1 MSALRS
7 ERVSM
12 YPGREYEEAWSRV
25 MSSAINITHPLFVS
39 PTTTTTP
46 SRGLRCLPSSLLGPA
61 FSGYP
66 PGAARLSMPPPAAQQ
81 APTPSAPPDSTPK
94 RRSYRKTLHS
104 KHHKHHN
111 RHSRHGDDS
120 RTPLA
125 TVNSTEDQLR
135 ELTEALDHEKRK
147 RRKAEKRAR
156 KARKAQSATS
166 GGNATSPSVADGS
179 IERPRQASKVPMSM
193 IPSHLGYDKPKWNEW
208 LPAVHSACIARCS
221 PGLVFRLSQDST
233 HLGAVWNVVI
243 QEDAFPE
250 AKRFKNLWG
259 IERVAKQYW
268 DSVNNYQRDM
278 QNPNSY
284 RRLHA
289 ADRTSQQVPDRS
301 PSPTPSTSAPTAGL
315 ARPHPRRIDS
325 SDAESESEHRA
336 GGDDCGEDV
345 DMRDDQGGNDVESK
359 DD

>member
-1 MSALRS
+1 MQLD
-7 ERVSM
+7 
-12 YPGREYEEAWSRV
+12 
-25 MSSAINITHPLFVS
+25 
-39 PTTTTTP
+39 
-46 SRGLRCLPSSLLGPA
+46 
-61 FSGYP
+61 
-66 PGAARLSMPPPAAQQ
+66 PAAQQ
-81 APTPSAPPDSTPK
+81 GVLCSTQRHPESTERVLGPVGTMVAIEYK
-94 RRSYRKTLHS
+94 ENSHRS
-104 KHHKHHN
+104 KHPKH
-111 RHSRHGDDS
+111 RDLHSRHGDDT
-120 RTPLA
+120 RAPLA

-156 KARKAQSATS
+156 KARKAQAATS

-179 IERPRQASKVPMSM
+179 IERPRQASKVPMST
-193 IPSHLGYDKPKWNEW
+193 IRSHLGYDKPKWN
-208 LPAVHSACIARCS
+208 A
-221 PGLVFRLSQDST
+221 FRLYIQRALHTARLDWSSDWRAQDST

-243 QEDAFPE
+243 QDDAFPE

-268 DSVNNYQRDM
+268 DSINNYQRDM

-289 ADRTSQQVPDRS
+289 ANRATQQVPDRS
-301 PSPTPSTSAPTAGL
+301 PSPIPSTSAPTAGP
-315 ARPHPRRIDS
+315 ARPHLRRIDS

-336 GGDDCGEDV
+336 GGDDRGEDV
-345 DMRDDQGGNDVESK
+345 DMREDQGGNDVESE